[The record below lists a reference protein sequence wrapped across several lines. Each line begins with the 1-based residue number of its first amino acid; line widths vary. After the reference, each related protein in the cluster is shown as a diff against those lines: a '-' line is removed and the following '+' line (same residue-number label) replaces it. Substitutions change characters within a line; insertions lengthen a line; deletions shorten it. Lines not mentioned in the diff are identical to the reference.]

1 MTLKKISEI
10 LNSTIVP
17 NVMGAQAEPIA
28 EDLSNIVDF
37 GTKVCHKTPKYDTSM
52 TRI

>member
-37 GTKVCHKTPKYDTSM
+37 GTKVAELSATFLF
-52 TRI
+52 